1 MDDSSPV
8 NPLPPVVV
16 ALALMIVG
24 VEGVLSLADRGILGG
39 REGIGW
45 RISTLESYA
54 AFDVLIER
62 IWTLGTVEADTAM
75 RLVTYPFVHLGFV
88 HAIFAL
94 VLTLALGKIVGESFH
109 PAAVALVW
117 VASGVVGALVWSA
130 AIDTDAPLFGAY
142 PPVYGLVGAFTFMIW
157 ARLAGLGARRLRA
170 FTLIGA
176 LLVFQLVFGVLFGG
190 GYDWIADLSG
200 FAAGFLLSFV
210 VSPGGWRATVERL
223 RQR

>member
-1 MDDSSPV
+1 MDDRSPV

-16 ALALMIVG
+16 ALALLIVG
-24 VEGVLSLADRGILGG
+24 VEAVLSLADRGIVGG

-45 RISTLESYA
+45 RISALERYA
-54 AFDVLIER
+54 AFDAPIER
-62 IWTLGTVEADTAM
+62 MWALGTVDPNALM
-75 RLVTYPFVHLGFV
+75 RLATYPFVHFGFV
-88 HAIFAL
+88 HAIMAL

-109 PAAVALVW
+109 PAAVAAVW
-117 VASGVVGALVWSA
+117 VVSGVVGALVWSVA
-130 AIDTDAPLFGAY
+130 VDTDAPLFGAY
-142 PPVYGLVGAFTFMIW
+142 PPVYGLVGAFTFMVW
-157 ARLAGLGARRLRA
+157 ARMQGLGARRLRA

-210 VSPGGWRATVERL
+210 VSPGGWRAALERI